1 MRHPDGTGASGR
13 RSGGGRLGIPTR
25 LLAGFLVLAAG
36 GLALG
41 LPAVGPA
48 GQTGP
53 GAETVALST
62 RASTT
67 RVSAASLAARVPG
80 SAVAPLT
87 QVNRSVNGGLN
98 TLTNLVP
105 ATATLGVPNAGTVPV
120 VGSVAAMADDGAY
133 VAYESRVDDR
143 TVDLMIVSPAL
154 NGAAPV
160 RVILPAGWAGSPAQT
175 WPSLYLIHGCCEK
188 ADYQSWSVFTNIRS
202 FAADKQALV
211 VMPSDGS
218 AGFGTNWLNIGVL
231 RKGWGYDTFLATELP
246 QILQRGYRA
255 SGRAAIAGASVG
267 GYAAFALSALHPGA
281 YGAAASYSG
290 VLDSIG
296 FLSSGLIQG
305 LLVRE
310 GQLSWAM
317 WGDPVLFLA
326 VWARRNPADLI
337 TRLRG
342 INLYVSSGNGTPG
355 PLDYAGADSD
365 PFEMATNNNG
375 QAFMRAA
382 NAGRLP
388 VVTDFYGN
396 GTHSWKYWDR
406 QLVRSWPTL
415 AAGLGLPAA

>member
-1 MRHPDGTGASGR
+1 MLR
-13 RSGGGRLGIPTR
+13 RPSGGARRGLPAR
-25 LLAGFLVLAAG
+25 LLAGALALAAV
-36 GLALG
+36 GLAPG
-41 LPAVGPA
+41 LTEAGSTGPA
-48 GQTGP
+48 GP
-53 GAETVALST
+53 GTEAVALST
-62 RASTT
+62 STT
-67 RVSAASLAARVPG
+67 RVSAATLAARVPG
-80 SAVAPLT
+80 TAVAPLT
-87 QVNRSVNGGLN
+87 QVNRSVNGGN
-98 TLTNLVP
+98 NPVVGPVP

-120 VGSVAAMADDGAY
+120 IGSVAAMADDGAY

-160 RVILPAGWAGSPAQT
+160 RVILPAGWASSTAQT

-188 ADYQSWSVFTNIRS
+188 ADYQSWSVYTNVRS

-246 QILQRGYRA
+246 QILQRGYHA
-255 SGRAAIAGASVG
+255 SGRAAIAGASIG

-290 VLDSIG
+290 VVDTIG

-310 GQLSWAM
+310 GQISWAM
-317 WGDPVLFLA
+317 WGDPVLFLG
-326 VWARRNPADLI
+326 VWAKRNPADVI
-337 TRLRG
+337 AKLRG

-355 PLDYAGADSD
+355 PLDAAGASSD
-365 PFEMATNNNG
+365 PFEMATNSNG
-375 QAFMRAA
+375 QSFIRSA
-382 NAGRLP
+382 NAGQLP

-396 GTHSWKYWDR
+396 GTHSWRYWDR
-406 QLVRSWPTL
+406 QLARSWPTL